1 MDFLTY
7 FDTEALIW
15 MGILFCISQ
24 SAMFSGLNLAF
35 FSMSMLFLEVET
47 SHGNKQAEKILTLRK
62 DSNFLLT
69 TILWGNVGIN
79 VLLTLLSD
87 SVLAGISAFA
97 FSTVFITLFGE
108 IFPQAYFSR
117 NALKMASRLYP
128 VLRFYQYLL
137 LIVAKPSALF
147 LDAWLGR
154 EGIDYL
160 REKELKSV
168 ITKHVEADEAE
179 VDHVEGIGALNFLA
193 IDDIKV
199 SREGELIT
207 PESIICLPSTL
218 DLPTIPEIDRSPD
231 DPFLEK
237 LHQSGHNWVV
247 LCDETGEPHLI
258 MDADGALRAA
268 IFDRDIDFEPY
279 RFCHRP
285 MIIKD
290 EEMTLDEVILH
301 LKSDAD
307 KDKHDDSA
315 IEFDVVLV
323 WGKEPRIITGA
334 DLLGRLL
341 KGIVSN

>member
-1 MDFLTY
+1 MDIHSF
-7 FDTEALIW
+7 FDTETLIW
-15 MGILFCISQ
+15 LGIIFCISQ

-35 FSMSMLFLEVET
+35 FSMSMLFLEVES

-87 SVLAGISAFA
+87 SVLAGVSAFA
-97 FSTVFITLFGE
+97 FSTIFITLFGE
-108 IFPQAYFSR
+108 ILPQAYFSR

-128 VLRFYQYLL
+128 ILRFYQYLL
-137 LIVAKPSALF
+137 FLVAKPSALF

-160 REKELKSV
+160 REQELKNV

-199 SREGELIT
+199 AHEGELIT

-231 DPFLEK
+231 DPFLQQ

-247 LCDETGEPHLI
+247 LCDEAGEPHLI
-258 MDADGALRAA
+258 MDADGALRTA

-301 LKSDAD
+301 FKSDVYT
-307 KDKHDDSA
+307 DKHDDSA

-341 KGIVSN
+341 KGIVSR